1 MRNVKVFVKEDT
13 VEGGIMRRIRV
24 VVREDCPMCNGNKK
38 VHIAVDH
45 CEYLMVD
52 CPNCNGK
59 GWVEKEEDF
68 EELLLDANV
77 MFEPDNSDW

>member
-38 VHIAVDH
+38 IIVRP
-45 CEYLMVD
+45 EYSMED
-52 CPNCNGK
+52 CPNCKGT